1 MEIKVLGK
9 YGPFAINGSTS
20 SYLVKGENSFALL
33 DCGSGIV
40 KKLLKDNLL
49 DKLSFIFLSHLHFDH
64 ISDIG
69 VLSYAINF
77 ILKGKKVKLYTHIDD
92 SLAFKTIQS
101 MNAFE
106 IINVEENVTYTE
118 GEFSFSCYKMTHP
131 VTSFGIKIKNNGK
144 IFAYSG
150 DTTLNDNIYNLISGA
165 SLILLDG
172 AFLQKD
178 YVDGKPHMSIK
189 QVCEIAKESGIKTI
203 VTHLSSTY
211 NDKDVESECNLFGG
225 NVLVAKEDKTYKV

>member
-1 MEIKVLGK
+1 M
-9 YGPFAINGSTS
+9 
-20 SYLVKGENSFALL
+20 
-33 DCGSGIV
+33 
-40 KKLLKDNLL
+40 
-49 DKLSFIFLSHLHFDH
+49 
-64 ISDIG
+64 
-69 VLSYAINF
+69 SYAINF

-150 DTTLNDNIYNLISGA
+150 DTTLNENIYNLISGA

-178 YVDGKPHMSIK
+178 YADAKPHMSIK

-211 NDKDVESECNLFGG
+211 SDKDVESECNLFGG
-225 NVLVAKEDKTYKV
+225 NVSVAKEDKTYKV